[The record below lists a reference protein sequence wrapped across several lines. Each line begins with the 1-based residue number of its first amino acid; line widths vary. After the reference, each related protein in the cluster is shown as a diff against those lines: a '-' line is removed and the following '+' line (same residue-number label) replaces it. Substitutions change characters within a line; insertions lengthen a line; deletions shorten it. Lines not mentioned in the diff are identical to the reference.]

1 MNEGTIVSLNSAT
14 AVTNAIYDY
23 LIDIDDQNV
32 PMPRLARRWTISDDG
47 LTYKLFL
54 FSDVDFHSGHSLST
68 ADVVWSINRL
78 RNSEELFIYHKYEN
92 ILTIK
97 EELPNAIVFQLKKPN
112 PFFLYDLADNQAI
125 IMRQGEEN
133 ILNYNGTGPFKIER
147 ISEEKG
153 IFLKRNLNY

>member
-1 MNEGTIVSLNSAT
+1 MRVNKIIFGCLSLIVSQLITGSDSSTVGTVDFFRVGISPLRVNEGTIVSLNSAI

-32 PMPRLARRWTISDDG
+32 PMPRLARRWTVSDDG

-97 EELPNAIVFQLKKPN
+97 EEIPNAIVFAL
-112 PFFLYDLADNQAI
+112 
-125 IMRQGEEN
+125 
-133 ILNYNGTGPFKIER
+133 
-147 ISEEKG
+147 
-153 IFLKRNLNY
+153 